1 MGPAASRSE
10 AAVGLSGA
18 HGSGSEP
25 APQQAAWPA
34 WPDSGGAAGGPAVQA
49 QNVCFVKI
57 DQSLLQG
64 QYLPEVYLRV

>member
-10 AAVGLSGA
+10 AAIGLSGA

-34 WPDSGGAAGGPAVQA
+34 WPDSGGAASGPAVQA
-49 QNVCFVKI
+49 QNVCFVKF
-57 DQSLLQG
+57 DESLFFA
-64 QYLPEVYLRV
+64 QYLSEVY